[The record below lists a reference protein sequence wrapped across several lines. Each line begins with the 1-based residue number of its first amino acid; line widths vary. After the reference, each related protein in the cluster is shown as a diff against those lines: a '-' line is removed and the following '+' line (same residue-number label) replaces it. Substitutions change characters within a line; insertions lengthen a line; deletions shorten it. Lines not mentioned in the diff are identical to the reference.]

1 MKKQKQKV
9 RILNVSHDLH
19 NFVGDDIGIL
29 KEKYEVDT
37 LTASHLPILVLKFP
51 VLLYKV
57 ARSDLVYLWFAN
69 PVSWLTLLFCKLFG
83 KKSAMVSGGYDVV
96 KMPEIDYGIHLHKY
110 LRMFAVWSFKMVD
123 EIILFSQSSKDD
135 LKKNTGLDKGK
146 VVFLAAHTD
155 KFKPPKVKK
164 QDAAVTVGTIRWSNL
179 KRKGIETFVRAAK
192 FAPDIEFW
200 VIGTVID
207 DSIDHLKRIAT
218 KNVHF
223 FDFGYDEKKIVEKVQ
238 RAKVYV
244 QVSGHEGFGVA
255 MVEGMLCEC
264 VPVVTARGAIPEV
277 VGDTGI
283 YVPLG
288 DAKKTGSATKQA
300 LLMDGKKARQRALQ
314 FSVEARKKKVLKI
327 VGKLFTV

>member
-1 MKKQKQKV
+1 MSRRVKLRV
-9 RILNVSHDLH
+9 LNVSHDLH
-19 NFVGDDIGIL
+19 NFVGDDMVIL
-29 KEKYEVDT
+29 KEKYEVDS
-37 LTASHLPILVLKFP
+37 LTAPHLGILVLKFP
-51 VLLYKV
+51 LLVYKV
-57 ARSDLVYLWFAN
+57 ARADLVYLWFGN
-69 PVSWLTLLFCKLFG
+69 PVSWLTLLLCKLFG

-110 LRMFAVWSFKMVD
+110 LRCFAVWSFRMVD

-135 LKKNTGLDKGK
+135 LKKNTGLDKGT

-155 KFKPPKVKK
+155 KFKPSKVKK
-164 QDAAVTVGTIRWSNL
+164 KNAAVTVGTIRWSNL

-192 FAPDIEFW
+192 FAPDVDFW
-200 VIGTVID
+200 VIGTIID
-207 DSIDHLKRIAT
+207 DSIDHLKKIAT

-223 FDFGYDEKKIVEKVQ
+223 FDFGYNEKKIVEKVQ

-264 VPVVTARGAIPEV
+264 VPVVTRRGAIPEV
-277 VGDTGI
+277 VGDTGL

-288 DAKKTGSATKQA
+288 DAKKTGSAIKQA
-300 LLMDGKKARQRALQ
+300 MSMDGKKARQRALR

-327 VGKLFTV
+327 VDNLLKE